1 MTFND
6 KGSIISR
13 TYVRNISRTQIFYLC
28 NLCKCHK
35 KLLIMYILEVLRGK
49 KWIIDTYG
57 WWLLLN
63 HVNKKDKQKWRSGNL
78 LETRYL
84 FAAWSKEGQGW
95 GVFSIFPNKGFGSNF
110 FKIVVGR
117 KINRRGSS
125 NSNKGRRKAWESV
138 GWWECAHVVVATI
151 CCSSFLS
158 PPPLRTTPSQQSM
171 KSYSDCSCC
180 FCWCHGT

>member
-1 MTFND
+1 
-6 KGSIISR
+6 
-13 TYVRNISRTQIFYLC
+13 
-28 NLCKCHK
+28 
-35 KLLIMYILEVLRGK
+35 
-49 KWIIDTYG
+49 
-57 WWLLLN
+57 
-63 HVNKKDKQKWRSGNL
+63 
-78 LETRYL
+78 
-84 FAAWSKEGQGW
+84 
-95 GVFSIFPNKGFGSNF
+95 VFSIFPNKGFGSNF